1 MPRARTTGIVLPE
14 IKMCKSSGCA
24 NIATGYNGH
33 CYSCDSQSSLR
44 CYSASPIPRRTI
56 KNPMGVEIECYNPET
71 VSKVTHVARFVCRD
85 GSLPSG
91 GGEIKLCGPEA
102 KLENIAAD
110 TVQRSRIV
118 GNMVNKKCGLHVHM
132 KIEQIVGRG
141 RGLETCNRLFK
152 FAKAMES
159 FMFDISPGSRVNN
172 IYCRK
177 LEDVYSLVRHHSWIS
192 LSDRYPT
199 VEIRIHGGTMNPWK
213 VKGWI
218 NAWMQI
224 RPYIDQVASGAS
236 GWEDVVTKVSGNGVL
251 NLLDQNSIGYRYLK
265 ARETSDG
272 TLYNFGFNTA
282 VRPQARSV
290 SETPELAPEDNPFP
304 QNPTRQT
311 PAMNSACVS
320 ELLLDRAT
328 ESPNENTLRWR
339 YRNAFEG
346 IICTNF
352 NRDMAHMHALADRWI
367 GENSSNGRDFFP
379 AGSLLHRMWMHEG
392 EIYILVEYMS
402 DRFWV
407 KMRNLPTY
415 RVFS

>member
-1 MPRARTTGIVLPE
+1 
-14 IKMCKSSGCA
+14 
-24 NIATGYNGH
+24 
-33 CYSCDSQSSLR
+33 
-44 CYSASPIPRRTI
+44 
-56 KNPMGVEIECYNPET
+56 
-71 VSKVTHVARFVCRD
+71 
-85 GSLPSG
+85 
-91 GGEIKLCGPEA
+91 
-102 KLENIAAD
+102 
-110 TVQRSRIV
+110 
-118 GNMVNKKCGLHVHM
+118 
-132 KIEQIVGRG
+132 
-141 RGLETCNRLFK
+141 
-152 FAKAMES
+152 
-159 FMFDISPGSRVNN
+159 MFDISPGSRVNN

-290 SETPELAPEDNPFP
+290 SETLELAPEDNPFP